1 MESGLEGR
9 NNVDRQEAGMT
20 WGDGSQWSPA

>member
-9 NNVDRQEAGMT
+9 NNYEKR
-20 WGDGSQWSPA
+20 DGFFKVHIESQWSPA